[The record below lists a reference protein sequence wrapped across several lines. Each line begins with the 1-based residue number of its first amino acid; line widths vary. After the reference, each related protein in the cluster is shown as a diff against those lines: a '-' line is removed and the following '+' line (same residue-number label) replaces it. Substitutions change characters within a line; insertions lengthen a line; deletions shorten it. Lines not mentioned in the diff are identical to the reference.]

1 MNSCREYN
9 RDYTPPQKVTVFLVS
24 FLAALCLHSS
34 TDHTL
39 LASQQLLCLV
49 VAARKHLSH
58 DSNIFQ
64 SVSFSC
70 LFQCFWGEISAVQLR
85 QTPSDEETSW
95 RILLC
100 WYLEHVIS
108 TLFQTL
114 PGPPSATWILRRRS
128 MRLISSETS
137 LKFKHKLT
145 TEWQTHRAPKMVT
158 HLKTT
163 IFNLTIKITIYHE
176 KYCSKLNSLPTHHHS
191 DLRLWWLIWK
201 IISCLHLQFTC
212 VKLDNIPD

>member
-1 MNSCREYN
+1 MNSCRVYN
-9 RDYTPPQKVTVFLVS
+9 KDYTPPQKVTVFLVF
-24 FLAALCLHSS
+24 FLAARCLHSS

-49 VAARKHLSH
+49 VATRKHLSR

-64 SVSFSC
+64 SVSFC
-70 LFQCFWGEISAVQLR
+70 YLFQCFWGEISAGQLR

-108 TLFQTL
+108 RLFQTL

-128 MRLISSETS
+128 MKFISSETS
-137 LKFKHKLT
+137 FKLKHTCKLT

-158 HLKTT
+158 LLKTKY
-163 IFNLTIKITIYHE
+163 FQLKIKITINRE
-176 KYCSKLNSLPTHHHS
+176 KHCSKLNSLATQHHL
-191 DLRLWWLIWK
+191 DLRL
-201 IISCLHLQFTC
+201 
-212 VKLDNIPD
+212 

>member
-1 MNSCREYN
+1 MNSCRVYSK
-9 RDYTPPQKVTVFLVS
+9 DYTPPQKVTAVFLVF
-24 FLAALCLHSS
+24 FLAAQCLHSS

-39 LASQQLLCLV
+39 LASQQLLCFL

-64 SVSFSC
+64 SASFCS
-70 LFQCFWGEISAVQLR
+70 LFQCFWGEISAGQLR
-85 QTPSDEETSW
+85 QTPSDEEKSW

-100 WYLEHVIS
+100 WYLEQVIS

-128 MRLISSETS
+128 MRFISSETS

-158 HLKTT
+158 HLKT
-163 IFNLTIKITIYHE
+163 
-176 KYCSKLNSLPTHHHS
+176 KYFQFKNQSNNIS
-191 DLRLWWLIWK
+191 WK
-201 IISCLHLQFTC
+201 ALL
-212 VKLDNIPD
+212 

>member
-85 QTPSDEETSW
+85 QTPSDEEINW

-128 MRLISSETS
+128 MRFISSETS
-137 LKFKHKLT
+137 LKFKHKLNNRMANSQST
-145 TEWQTHRAPKMVT
+145 KNGHSLENNYFQFNNQNNNISWKAL
-158 HLKTT
+158 LK
-163 IFNLTIKITIYHE
+163 IE
-176 KYCSKLNSLPTHHHS
+176 
-191 DLRLWWLIWK
+191 
-201 IISCLHLQFTC
+201 
-212 VKLDNIPD
+212 